1 VVVGQIREQVLRV
14 WEVPLV
20 ACLVV
25 IKEDKGVQQATE
37 VADPKVRLDQR
48 TGHRHYQLSLPQRP
62 LLLLLLKPYEQPLI
76 FRITSLIFRELHW
89 VNQIPVQP
97 LKDLG

>member
-20 ACLVV
+20 VSLGV

-48 TGHRHYQLSLPQRP
+48 TGHRHYQLSLRWRT
-62 LLLLLLKPYEQPLI
+62 LLLLLKPYDKPLI
-76 FRITSLIFRELHW
+76 FRIISQIFRELHW

-97 LKDLG
+97 LKVLL